1 MRRIKLYY
9 LFFFSTLKINVP
21 FSVLASLL
29 IVKWDWSIFFEPFPY
44 MLGGLGIV
52 ASLLYKEIL
61 EKEAYYFY
69 YNSGIPSPALS
80 CGYVPSRQQ
89 PVPGCGTASNAPG
102 EAVCRRSDGRSCNT
116 RSRLRQ
122 SRAPRWRRPKPQ
134 SSGSSALRTAFRRNH
149 KVQTGSTLQLHLA
162 FYRLVEI

>member
-1 MRRIKLYY
+1 MLLIKTVGNFLSDEGVVGEFKVKAEIGGPIVVRFPILLIYLAANQYKINAEVKLYY

-21 FSVLASLL
+21 FSVLPSLL

-69 YNSGIPSPALS
+69 YNSGIPKRNLIIS
-80 CGYVPSRQQ
+80 VF
-89 PVPGCGTASNAPG
+89 
-102 EAVCRRSDGRSCNT
+102 AVYWFILWIMKLCIIC
-116 RSRLRQ
+116 L
-122 SRAPRWRRPKPQ
+122 K
-134 SSGSSALRTAFRRNH
+134 
-149 KVQTGSTLQLHLA
+149 
-162 FYRLVEI
+162 

>member
-52 ASLLYKEIL
+52 ASLLYKEIKFL
-61 EKEAYYFY
+61 KRKPTIFIIIPVFR
-69 YNSGIPSPALS
+69 SGI
-80 CGYVPSRQQ
+80 
-89 PVPGCGTASNAPG
+89 
-102 EAVCRRSDGRSCNT
+102 
-116 RSRLRQ
+116 
-122 SRAPRWRRPKPQ
+122 
-134 SSGSSALRTAFRRNH
+134 
-149 KVQTGSTLQLHLA
+149 
-162 FYRLVEI
+162 

>member
-69 YNSGIPSPALS
+69 YNSGIPKRNLIIS
-80 CGYVPSRQQ
+80 VF
-89 PVPGCGTASNAPG
+89 
-102 EAVCRRSDGRSCNT
+102 AVYWFILWIMKLCIIC
-116 RSRLRQ
+116 
-122 SRAPRWRRPKPQ
+122 WK
-134 SSGSSALRTAFRRNH
+134 
-149 KVQTGSTLQLHLA
+149 
-162 FYRLVEI
+162 

>member
-1 MRRIKLYY
+1 MLLIKTVGNFLSDEGVVGEFKVKAEIGGPIVVRFPILLIY
-9 LFFFSTLKINVP
+9 LAANQYKINAEDKTILFVFLQYVENQP

-69 YNSGIPSPALS
+69 YNSGIPKRNLIIS
-80 CGYVPSRQQ
+80 VF
-89 PVPGCGTASNAPG
+89 
-102 EAVCRRSDGRSCNT
+102 AVYWFILWIMKLCIIC
-116 RSRLRQ
+116 L
-122 SRAPRWRRPKPQ
+122 K
-134 SSGSSALRTAFRRNH
+134 
-149 KVQTGSTLQLHLA
+149 
-162 FYRLVEI
+162 

>member
-1 MRRIKLYY
+1 MLLIKTVGNFLSDEGVVGEFKVKAEIGGPIVVRFPILLIY
-9 LFFFSTLKINVP
+9 LAANQYKINAEDKTILFVFLQYVEINVP

-69 YNSGIPSPALS
+69 YNSGIPKRNLIIS
-80 CGYVPSRQQ
+80 VF
-89 PVPGCGTASNAPG
+89 
-102 EAVCRRSDGRSCNT
+102 AVYWFILWIMKLCIIC
-116 RSRLRQ
+116 L
-122 SRAPRWRRPKPQ
+122 K
-134 SSGSSALRTAFRRNH
+134 
-149 KVQTGSTLQLHLA
+149 
-162 FYRLVEI
+162 

>member
-69 YNSGIPSPALS
+69 YNSGIPKRNLIIS
-80 CGYVPSRQQ
+80 VF
-89 PVPGCGTASNAPG
+89 
-102 EAVCRRSDGRSCNT
+102 AVYWFILWIMKFFIIC
-116 RSRLRQ
+116 L
-122 SRAPRWRRPKPQ
+122 K
-134 SSGSSALRTAFRRNH
+134 
-149 KVQTGSTLQLHLA
+149 
-162 FYRLVEI
+162 

>member
-61 EKEAYYFY
+61 EKGNLIISVF
-69 YNSGIPSPALS
+69 
-80 CGYVPSRQQ
+80 
-89 PVPGCGTASNAPG
+89 
-102 EAVCRRSDGRSCNT
+102 AVYWFILWIMKLCIIC
-116 RSRLRQ
+116 L
-122 SRAPRWRRPKPQ
+122 K
-134 SSGSSALRTAFRRNH
+134 
-149 KVQTGSTLQLHLA
+149 
-162 FYRLVEI
+162 

>member
-1 MRRIKLYY
+1 MY
-9 LFFFSTLKINVP
+9 L

-69 YNSGIPSPALS
+69 YNSGIPKRNLIIS
-80 CGYVPSRQQ
+80 VF
-89 PVPGCGTASNAPG
+89 
-102 EAVCRRSDGRSCNT
+102 AVYWFILWIMKLCIIC
-116 RSRLRQ
+116 L
-122 SRAPRWRRPKPQ
+122 K
-134 SSGSSALRTAFRRNH
+134 
-149 KVQTGSTLQLHLA
+149 
-162 FYRLVEI
+162 

>member
-69 YNSGIPSPALS
+69 YNSGIPKRNLIISVFAVYWFILWIMKLCIILLEIDSVIKNFGTRQLLS
-80 CGYVPSRQQ
+80 DVYLRI
-89 PVPGCGTASNAPG
+89 
-102 EAVCRRSDGRSCNT
+102 NT
-116 RSRLRQ
+116 GDVIGLV
-122 SRAPRWRRPKPQ
+122 
-134 SSGSSALRTAFRRNH
+134 RTEMARGNPYLC
-149 KVQTGSTLQLHLA
+149 KLYSVQ
-162 FYRLVEI
+162 